1 MKREEQKKQLGC
13 VILLKYNVEMEDDND
28 EIGNMR

>member
-1 MKREEQKKQLGC
+1 MKLEVQKKQLGY

-28 EIGNMR
+28 ERR

>member
-1 MKREEQKKQLGC
+1 MKNEEKKKQLGY

-28 EIGNMR
+28 ERR